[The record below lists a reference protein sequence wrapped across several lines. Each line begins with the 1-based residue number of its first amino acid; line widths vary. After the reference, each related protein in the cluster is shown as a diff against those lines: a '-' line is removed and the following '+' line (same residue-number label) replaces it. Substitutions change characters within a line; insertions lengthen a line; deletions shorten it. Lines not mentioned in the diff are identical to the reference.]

1 MDAVIDLC
9 ECSVQIPSERKPA
22 VFIGLQALIV
32 LDDVQFE
39 LCGDPGCKLKRNVLM
54 GKGASV
60 SAGLR
65 NDAYRI
71 CSFNPLFGRECKSI
85 GSGLFSKPV
94 EFEGVK
100 TR

>member
-1 MDAVIDLC
+1 MYSLDEML
-9 ECSVQIPSERKPA
+9 
-22 VFIGLQALIV
+22 LISLGKEKGYQH

-60 SAGLR
+60 AAGLR